1 MKRLT
6 GSKKVF
12 AVASAVFLVAAA
24 SSTAL
29 AMIDQG
35 FGSIRSQQGQ
45 RQIQQDASG
54 QAQQSPLATPTRTP
68 GSHSN
73 EVEFRGAVEVIAATG
88 WVIDGRTVQVAG
100 ATEIGAGIDVG
111 SEVKVHARVQAD
123 GSLFARE
130 IELVDAGDDDGN
142 SNGNGNENENDD
154 NGNGNGNSNDNDDN
168 GNGNSSDNDD
178 DGDNDNGNVNSNDD
192 DDDDDNDNG
201 NGNFN
206 DNDDDGNGNMNSNDN
221 EHDDDHGNGNDDHG
235 DDDHGNSNDD
245 HDDDDDHGGNGDD

>member
-12 AVASAVFLVAAA
+12 AIASAILLVTAA
-24 SSTAL
+24 SGTAL

-35 FGSIRSQQGQ
+35 FGSIRSQQEP
-45 RQIQQDASG
+45 RQIQQNASG
-54 QAQQSPLATPTRTP
+54 QAQQSPLPTSTPKP
-68 GSHSN
+68 QG

-88 WVIDGRTVQVAG
+88 WVIGGRTVQVTG
-100 ATEIGAGIDVG
+100 ATEIGAGIDIG

-123 GSLFARE
+123 GSLLARE

-168 GNGNSSDNDD
+168 GNGNSNDNDD
-178 DGDNDNGNVNSNDD
+178 DHDNGNGNGNSNDNDDDDHGNVNSNDD
-192 DDDDDNDNG
+192 A
-201 NGNFN
+201 
-206 DNDDDGNGNMNSNDN
+206 
-221 EHDDDHGNGNDDHG
+221 HGNGNDDND
-235 DDDHGNSNDD
+235 DDDHSNGNDDHDDNSNDD
-245 HDDDDDHGGNGDD
+245 HGGNDND